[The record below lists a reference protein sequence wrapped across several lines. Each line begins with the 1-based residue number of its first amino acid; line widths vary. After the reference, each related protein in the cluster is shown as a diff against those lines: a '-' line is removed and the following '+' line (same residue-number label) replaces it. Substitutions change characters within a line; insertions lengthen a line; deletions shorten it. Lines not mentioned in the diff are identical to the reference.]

1 MQYLIEMYNFAKNH
15 KKMKKYSIA
24 SFALLVALIT
34 ACGLI
39 NKKNKGQGFNLYTVQ
54 QDKDLGAQVAQ
65 EIDGNNTEYPLLDS
79 ATNLEAYKMIYRVR
93 DKILNSGVVVH
104 KDDFQWRLRII
115 KNDSTL
121 NAFCTPGGYIYI
133 YTGILKFLDN
143 EAQLAGVMG
152 HEIAHADKRHS
163 TRQMTKMFGVQV
175 LLDILAGNSP
185 LIKEVTAAIIGLK
198 NSREHET
205 EADQFSVE
213 YLCPTDYDAAGGGG
227 FFTKIETMGGSK
239 QPEFLS
245 THPDPG
251 KRIEHFNSAKITLGC
266 SGSNTNITEYK
277 RIVSKLK

>member
-1 MQYLIEMYNFAKNH
+1 
-15 KKMKKYSIA
+15 MKKYTIA
-24 SFALLVALIT
+24 LVALTITIVT
-34 ACGLI
+34 ACGMI

-54 QDKDLGAQVAQ
+54 QDKELGAQVSQ
-65 EIDGNNTEYPLLDS
+65 EIDSNPAEYPLLDS
-79 ATNLEAYKMIYRVR
+79 ASNVEAYRMIYRVR
-93 DKILNSGVVVH
+93 DKILNSGAVTYNDV
-104 KDDFQWRLRII
+104 FQWRLRII
-115 KNDSTL
+115 KDDSTL

-143 EAQLAGVMG
+143 ESQLAGVMG

-163 TRQMTKMFGVQV
+163 TRQMTKMFGIQV
-175 LLDILAGNSP
+175 LLDVLAGDRA
-185 LIKEVTAAIIGLK
+185 LIKDVTAAIIGLK

-205 EADQFSVE
+205 EADQYSVE

-227 FFTKIETMGGSK
+227 FFQKIESMGGTR

-266 SGSNTNITEYK
+266 TGARTNESEYK
-277 RIVSKLK
+277 RIVSTMK

>member
-1 MQYLIEMYNFAKNH
+1 
-15 KKMKKYSIA
+15 MKKFIFPIA
-24 SFALLVALIT
+24 VIAIVFVS
-34 ACGLI
+34 ACGLV
-39 NKKNKGQGFNLYTVQ
+39 NKKNKGQGFNIYTIE
-54 QDKDLGAQVAQ
+54 QDKELGAKVSQ
-65 EIDGNNTEYPLLDS
+65 EIDSNSTEYPLLDS
-79 ATNLEAYKMIYRVR
+79 AKNVQVYQMIYRVR
-93 DKILNSGVVVH
+93 DKILNSGAVTH

-115 KNDSTL
+115 KDDSTL

-143 EAQLAGVMG
+143 ESQLAGVMG

-175 LLDILAGNSP
+175 GLDILAGNYTM
-185 LIKEVTAAIIGLK
+185 LKDVTAAIVGLK
-198 NSREHET
+198 YSRDHET

-227 FFTKIETMGGSK
+227 FFQKIEEMGGGR

-266 SGSNTNITEYK
+266 TGANNNTTEYK
-277 RIVSKLK
+277 RIVSTLK